1 MNADPEG
8 QSLIIQL
15 VLLIVL
21 TILNAF
27 FAASEMALV
36 SVNRSRVEQRAAEG
50 DKKYKNLLSIINF
63 PSNFLSTIQVGI
75 TLINILTGAS
85 LAEGLA
91 AKLVPYLGNVSGAKA
106 IAQVITLA
114 LLTYFSIVFGELY
127 PKRVGQN
134 LKENLAI
141 VVVKPIQILGIIMKP
156 FVWLLASSTT
166 LLGKITPMKFDDA
179 DDNMTRDEIE
189 YLLNTSAIA
198 LNSDEREMLAG
209 IFSLDELMAR
219 EVMVP
224 RTEASM
230 IDIEDTPAENIQYII
245 DSVYSRFPVYNDD
258 KDKIVGILH
267 TKTLLK
273 EAYAKGFD
281 KVDISNIMQ
290 EPLFVP
296 ETIYVDD
303 LMRELKRTQNQMAI
317 LLNEYGGVEGIVTL
331 EDLLEEIVGEIEDEN
346 DTSETPEVEKV
357 SDNIYKVKGRMPL
370 GDFNEEFQVELE
382 NNDVDTIAG
391 FFITEIGTIPGQDE
405 HMNLNLLSRD
415 KSFTLT
421 NLEMDG
427 PRVDILQLEFHE
439 AQADQEG
446 EKEEE

>member
-85 LAEGLA
+85 LADGLA
-91 AKLVPYLGNVSGAKA
+91 TKLAPYLGNISGAKA
-106 IAQVITLA
+106 IAQIITLA

-141 VVVKPIQILGIIMKP
+141 KVVRPIQMLGVLMKP

-230 IDIEDTPAENIQYII
+230 IDIEDSPAENIQYII

-273 EAYAKGFD
+273 EAYKKGFD
-281 KVDISNIMQ
+281 KVDISSIMQ

-317 LLNEYGGVEGIVTL
+317 LLNEYGGVEGLVTL

-346 DTSETPEVEKV
+346 DTLETPEVEKV
-357 SDNIYKVKGRMPL
+357 SENIYKVKGRMPL

-405 HMNLNLLSRD
+405 HVNLDLLSRD
-415 KSFTLT
+415 RSFTLT

-439 AQADQEG
+439 PEENEDK
-446 EKEEE
+446 KEEE